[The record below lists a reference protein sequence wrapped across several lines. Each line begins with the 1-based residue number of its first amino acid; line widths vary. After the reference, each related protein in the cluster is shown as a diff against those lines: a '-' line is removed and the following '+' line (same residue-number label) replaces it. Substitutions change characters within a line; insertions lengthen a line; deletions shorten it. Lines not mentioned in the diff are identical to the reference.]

1 MKNLTDIFIWLYAF
15 PVLCLIPIY
24 HLYFKKEMGKANQ
37 SQFKGIALMPMV
49 NLILIVAF
57 VIAYGKYL
65 IDLLLITMKKK

>member
-1 MKNLTDIFIWLYAF
+1 
-15 PVLCLIPIY
+15 
-24 HLYFKKEMGKANQ
+24 MGKANQ

-65 IDLLLITMKKK
+65 IDLLLDTMKKK